1 MSEDGFEAA
10 EDNGHIFFEDNRK
23 TALFFFMW
31 RQSGTVSHGRIIEI
45 HPDKLI
51 ISPFH
56 KVKKPKF
63 RGPQFKEWY
72 HSGEWKN
79 DAKTYDPNKIESIRF
94 ITEDR
99 DRNQGTDPYNVMVMD
114 YGQKHI
120 ELNYIE
126 ALNFF
131 SHPVGH
137 SSRSQDYTLR
147 LQKILVET
155 IKKRFAQKDD
165 EDTEFTVTFD
175 GVSEEESAKIRTEAQ
190 KRADQLSEKKQA
202 PKTSTSDNPF

>member
-1 MSEDGFEAA
+1 
-10 EDNGHIFFEDNRK
+10 
-23 TALFFFMW
+23 
-31 RQSGTVSHGRIIEI
+31 
-45 HPDKLI
+45 
-51 ISPFH
+51 
-56 KVKKPKF
+56 
-63 RGPQFKEWY
+63 
-72 HSGEWKN
+72 
-79 DAKTYDPNKIESIRF
+79 
-94 ITEDR
+94 
-99 DRNQGTDPYNVMVMD
+99 MVMD

-202 PKTSTSDNPF
+202 PKTSTSDDPF